1 MRHTR
6 IAQPVNDDDIAK
18 EEEVGD
24 KGDVDIDTGEESE
37 QSEGDNFKNGNANGS
52 DADGS
57 VTINE
62 ARTTVKHVLLS
73 RLVGYIPSSS
83 VRLRKCQICQTGK

>member
-1 MRHTR
+1 VRHTR

-37 QSEGDNFKNGNANGS
+37 QSEGDNFKNGNANG
-52 DADGS
+52 
-57 VTINE
+57 
-62 ARTTVKHVLLS
+62 
-73 RLVGYIPSSS
+73 
-83 VRLRKCQICQTGK
+83 